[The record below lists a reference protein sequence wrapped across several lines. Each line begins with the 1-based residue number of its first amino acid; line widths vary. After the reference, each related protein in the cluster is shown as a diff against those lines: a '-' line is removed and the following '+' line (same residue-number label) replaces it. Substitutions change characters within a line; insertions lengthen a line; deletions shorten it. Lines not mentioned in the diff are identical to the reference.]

1 MRIYRPGLPVVF
13 VDEVPEKQEE
23 AQNANPLPDVGE
35 AMRLAAQR
43 QGQVL
48 EYTRQATGP
57 SPLINAD
64 PEPPK
69 APNLPPTADPL
80 LDLTSSGQENSERDP
95 VDAELEALRAKIAA
109 LEGKP
114 HSINQ
119 HPEVSK

>member
-1 MRIYRPGLPVVF
+1 MKIFRPGLAPVY
-13 VDEVPEKQEE
+13 VDETPEKEVATPKE
-23 AQNANPLPDVGE
+23 APLPDVAT
-35 AMRLAAQR
+35 AMALAAQR

-48 EYTRQATGP
+48 EYTRRASGP

-80 LDLTSSGQENSERDP
+80 LDLTSSGQDSERDP
-95 VDAELEALRAKIAA
+95 VDVELEALRAKIAA
-109 LEGKP
+109 LEGRP
-114 HSINQ
+114 HSVNQ